1 MTLIPL
7 QILRGTRYLNSALL
21 ISLMTLTGCGSSS
34 SDESIPSENQDTPT
48 QVEQAPSDDNE
59 GTIENPQA
67 NLPTDG
73 QSNILLI
80 IADDLGVD
88 NISLYN
94 EQPDYM
100 AETPSIDA
108 IANNGVLFRNAWANP
123 MCSPSRASIY
133 TGLHAYN
140 HGVLT
145 PGNSTDQEFSAGILT
160 QAGYKTALFGKWH
173 LGGGRHTAEQQGFEY
188 FSGTKDNLTSYF
200 DWTKEVRNSDGSI
213 DTTQAYTGN
222 NEQNYATTVTATDA
236 IDWINNQTSP
246 WFATVA
252 FHAGHSPLHV
262 PPNVGNRRDL
272 SGEIGED
279 CDTSGNTNQQCFRA
293 MVEVM
298 DHYIGDILDQ
308 VDTSNT
314 VIIFVADNGPAA
326 GTVYQQ
332 DGTPFI
338 RTHSKGTV
346 YEGGINVPLII
357 GAGENITL
365 NSGEENALIQV
376 QDIFSTVLDI
386 ANATSANTVD
396 GQTLRPYLDANQES
410 NDRTMLYS
418 ELFSDSGTANTVDG
432 DDNNYWAVLD
442 ASSQVKYLYVE
453 DANETDEK
461 CFDLSVDITEE
472 INVFDI
478 SGDASN
484 TCNQLK
490 TQRPCLA
497 TDNCPTF

>member
-1 MTLIPL
+1 MSRSPFRTL
-7 QILRGTRYLNSALL
+7 RDTRYLALSSLLL
-21 ISLMTLTGCGSSS
+21 IGLTGCGSSS
-34 SDESIPSENQDTPT
+34 SDAASPSENQDTPT
-48 QVEQAPSDDNE
+48 QEEQTPVDDNPTSTE
-59 GTIENPQA
+59 DPQA
-67 NLPTDG
+67 SLPSDG

-100 AETPSIDA
+100 AATPSIDA
-108 IANNGVLFRNAWANP
+108 IANNGVLFRNVWANP

-145 PGNSTDQEFSAGILT
+145 PGNSTDEEFSAGLLT

-200 DWTKEVRNSDGSI
+200 DWTKEIRNSDGSI
-213 DTTQAYTGN
+213 DTTQDYAGEN
-222 NEQNYATTVTATDA
+222 VQNYATTVTATDA
-236 IDWINNQTSP
+236 IEWINNQTSP

-262 PPNVGNRRDL
+262 PPNVGDRRAL
-272 SGEIGED
+272 SGTVGED
-279 CDTSGNTNQQCFRA
+279 CATSGNTNQQCFRA
-293 MVEVM
+293 MIEVM
-298 DHYIGDILDQ
+298 DHYIGDILEQ

-357 GAGENITL
+357 GGGENITL
-365 NSGEENALIQV
+365 NNGEENALIQV

-386 ANATSANTVD
+386 ANTASTNTVD
-396 GQTLRPYLDANQES
+396 GQTLRPYLDSNQES

-418 ELFSDSGTANTVDG
+418 ELFSDSGSANTVDG
-432 DDNNYWAVLD
+432 DDNNYWTVLD

-453 DANETDEK
+453 DTNETDDK
-461 CFDLSVDITEE
+461 CFDLSTDITEE
-472 INVFDI
+472 NDVFDVN
-478 SGDASN
+478 GDASN
-484 TCNQLK
+484 TCHQLK

-497 TDNCPTF
+497 TGNCPAF

>member
-1 MTLIPL
+1 MTRSPFRTVIC
-7 QILRGTRYLNSALL
+7 TRYLALSSLLL
-21 ISLMTLTGCGSSS
+21 IGLSGCGSSS
-34 SDESIPSENQDTPT
+34 SDAASPSENQDAPTQEEQTPVDDNPTPT
-48 QVEQAPSDDNE
+48 ED
-59 GTIENPQA
+59 PQA
-67 NLPTDG
+67 SLPNDG

-100 AETPSIDA
+100 AATPSIDA

-145 PGNSTDQEFSAGILT
+145 PGNNTDEEFSAGILT
-160 QAGYKTALFGKWH
+160 QAGYSTALFGKWH

-200 DWTKEVRNSDGSI
+200 DWTKEIRNSDGSI
-213 DTTQAYTGN
+213 DTTQDYTGN
-222 NEQNYATTVTATDA
+222 TEQNYATTVTATDA
-236 IDWINNQTSP
+236 IEWINNQTSP

-262 PPNVGNRRDL
+262 PPNVGDRRAL
-272 SGEIGED
+272 SGTVGED
-279 CDTSGNTNQQCFRA
+279 CATSGNTNQQCFRA

-357 GAGENITL
+357 GGGENITL
-365 NSGEENALIQV
+365 NNGEENALIQV

-386 ANATSANTVD
+386 ANTASINNVD
-396 GQTLRPYLDANQES
+396 GQTLRPYLDGSQQS
-410 NDRTMLYS
+410 SDRTMLYS
-418 ELFSDSGTANTVDG
+418 ELFSDSGSANTVDG
-432 DDNNYWAVLD
+432 DDNNYWTVLD

-453 DANETDEK
+453 DINETDEK
-461 CFDLSVDITEE
+461 CFDLNTDITEE
-472 INVFDI
+472 DNVFDVN
-478 SGDASN
+478 GDASN
-484 TCNQLK
+484 TCNLLK

-497 TDNCPTF
+497 TGNCPAF

>member
-1 MTLIPL
+1 MTRSPFRTLI
-7 QILRGTRYLNSALL
+7 GTPYLALSSLLL
-21 ISLMTLTGCGSSS
+21 IGLTGCGSSS
-34 SDESIPSENQDTPT
+34 TDAASPSENQDAPTQEEQTPVDDNPTPT
-48 QVEQAPSDDNE
+48 ED
-59 GTIENPQA
+59 PQA
-67 NLPTDG
+67 SLPNDG

-100 AETPSIDA
+100 AATPSIDA

-145 PGNSTDQEFSAGILT
+145 PGNNTDEEFSAGILT
-160 QAGYKTALFGKWH
+160 QAGYSTALFGKWH

-200 DWTKEVRNSDGSI
+200 DWTKEIRNSDGSI
-213 DTTQAYTGN
+213 DTTQDYTGN
-222 NEQNYATTVTATDA
+222 TEQNYATTVTATDA
-236 IDWINNQTSP
+236 IEWINNQTSP

-262 PPNVGNRRDL
+262 PPNVGDRRAL
-272 SGEIGED
+272 SGAVGED
-279 CDTSGNTNQQCFRA
+279 CATSGNTNQQCFRA

-298 DHYIGDILDQ
+298 DHYIGDILEQ

-357 GAGENITL
+357 GGGENITL
-365 NSGEENALIQV
+365 NNGEENALIQV

-386 ANATSANTVD
+386 ANTASINNVD
-396 GQTLRPYLDANQES
+396 GQTLRPYLDGSQQS
-410 NDRTMLYS
+410 SDRTMLYS

-432 DDNNYWAVLD
+432 DDNNYWTVLD

-453 DANETDEK
+453 DSNETDEK
-461 CFDLSVDITEE
+461 CFDLNTDITEE
-472 INVFDI
+472 NDVFDVN
-478 SGDASN
+478 GDASN

-497 TDNCPTF
+497 TGNCPAF

>member
-1 MTLIPL
+1 MSRSPFRT
-7 QILRGTRYLNSALL
+7 RRDTRYLALSSLLL
-21 ISLMTLTGCGSSS
+21 IGLTGCGSSS
-34 SDESIPSENQDTPT
+34 NDAASPSENQDAPT
-48 QVEQAPSDDNE
+48 QEEQTPVDDNPTSTE
-59 GTIENPQA
+59 DPQA
-67 NLPTDG
+67 SLPSDG

-100 AETPSIDA
+100 AATPSIDA
-108 IANNGVLFRNAWANP
+108 IANNGVLFRNVWANP

-145 PGNSTDQEFSAGILT
+145 PGNSTDEEFSAGLLT

-200 DWTKEVRNSDGSI
+200 DWTKEIRNSDGSI
-213 DTTQAYTGN
+213 DTTQDYAGENT
-222 NEQNYATTVTATDA
+222 QNYATTVTATDA
-236 IDWINNQTSP
+236 IEWINNQTSP

-262 PPNVGNRRDL
+262 PPNVGDRRAL
-272 SGEIGED
+272 SGTVGQD
-279 CDTSGNTNQQCFRA
+279 CATSGNTNQQCFRA

-357 GAGENITL
+357 GGGENITL
-365 NSGEENALIQV
+365 NNGEENALIQV

-386 ANATSANTVD
+386 ANTASTNTVD
-396 GQTLRPYLDANQES
+396 GQTLRPYLDSSQES

-418 ELFSDSGTANTVDG
+418 ELFSDSGSANTVDG
-432 DDNNYWAVLD
+432 DDNNYWTVLD
-442 ASSQVKYLYVE
+442 ASSQVKYLYVK
-453 DANETDEK
+453 DINETDDK
-461 CFDLSVDITEE
+461 CFDLNTDITEE
-472 INVFDI
+472 NDVFDVN
-478 SGDASN
+478 GDASN

-497 TDNCPTF
+497 TGNCPAF